1 MIIEKERKKK
11 KDELVWVNLYLTL
24 AINKTEQGSSSILT
38 VPGPQQW
45 ASSTPQFCRNKT
57 PNLMTIVVTDI
68 ININVCKVLQ
78 NCNTFTGQ
86 VYCPLKYSKT
96 IHWSLD
102 CSDKRRVGSCASD
115 ANTNTRTTTTTTKD
129 LQLHNLYDLLS
140 NTQLNRAHYQYANSF
155 SWNLSSFTQWWH
167 PLWQDHL

>member
-1 MIIEKERKKK
+1 MDLSKSQSKTFQRCSLVFQQPKPQSGTSCYERILPWQHSIHLSLLSFFSLLSLKPKTSPNCKVILIMIIEKERKKK

-96 IHWSLD
+96 IH
-102 CSDKRRVGSCASD
+102 
-115 ANTNTRTTTTTTKD
+115 
-129 LQLHNLYDLLS
+129 
-140 NTQLNRAHYQYANSF
+140 
-155 SWNLSSFTQWWH
+155 
-167 PLWQDHL
+167 